1 MSSIK
6 YEALPSTNDKVKCL
20 SSAVQNIVVEGFAS
34 RLVNAV
40 MTEAEDVDET
50 TSYDPLVNSIIKDFE
65 GSNTLESFDLFSE
78 PTAQFVIFKL
88 RNHAIKEANDIGY
101 YDIVAI
107 TSFENIIAAYNGQP
121 LTQRIPT
128 SFIKF
133 KVGTIDH
140 WSYEIYAHKENA
152 NIFTINIHIIDKDGN
167 EVVNTY
173 IINAKDCT
181 FKASDALSKITPFVS
196 YDVSNIPS
204 EEDDEPGEE
213 PVDPEDVN
221 PPADPEDPEE
231 PVTDPDPEPVEP

>member
-40 MTEAEDVDET
+40 MTEADDVDET

-65 GSNTLESFDLFSE
+65 GTNTLESFDLFSE
-78 PTAQFVIFKL
+78 PANKAQFAIIKL
-88 RNHAIKEANDIGY
+88 RNHAMKEADGIGY
-101 YDIVAI
+101 YDIIAI
-107 TSFENIIAAYNGQP
+107 TSFENIIAAYNSP
-121 LTQRIPT
+121 LTQKIPT

-133 KVGTIDH
+133 KVGTIDK
-140 WSYEIYAHKENA
+140 WSYEIFAHKENS
-152 NIFTINIHIIDKDGN
+152 NVFTINIHIIDKEGN

-181 FKASDALSKITPFVS
+181 FKASDALTKITPFVS
-196 YDVSNIPS
+196 YDVSDIPTES
-204 EEDDEPGEE
+204 GNDDPEE
-213 PVDPEDVN
+213 PVDPNDVN
-221 PPADPEDPEE
+221 PSDPDSE
-231 PVTDPDPEPVEP
+231 PVSDPDVTP

>member
-40 MTEAEDVDET
+40 MTEADDVDET

-65 GSNTLESFDLFSE
+65 GTNTLESFDLFSE
-78 PTAQFVIFKL
+78 PANKAQFVIFKM
-88 RNHAIKEANDIGY
+88 RNYAMKEADGIGY
-101 YDIVAI
+101 YDIIAI
-107 TSFENIIAAYNGQP
+107 TSFENIIAAYNSP
-121 LTQRIPT
+121 LTQKIPT

-133 KVGTIDH
+133 KVGTIDK
-140 WSYEIYAHKENA
+140 WSYEIFAHKENS
-152 NIFTINIHIIDKDGN
+152 NVFTINIHIIDKEGN

-181 FKASDALSKITPFVS
+181 FKASDALTKITPFVS
-196 YDVSNIPS
+196 YDVSDIPTES
-204 EEDDEPGEE
+204 GDDDPEE

-221 PPADPEDPEE
+221 PSNPDSE
-231 PVTDPDPEPVEP
+231 PVSDPDVTP

>member
-50 TSYDPLVNSIIKDFE
+50 TSYDPLVNSVIKDFE
-65 GSNTLESFDLFSE
+65 GTNALESFDLFSE
-78 PTAQFVIFKL
+78 PANKAQFVIIKL
-88 RNHAIKEANDIGY
+88 RNYAMKEADGIGY
-101 YDIVAI
+101 YDIIAI
-107 TSFENIIAAYNGQP
+107 TSFENIIAAYNSP
-121 LTQRIPT
+121 LSQKIPT

-133 KVGTIDH
+133 KVGTIDK
-140 WSYEIYAHKENA
+140 WSYEIFAHKENS
-152 NIFTINIHIIDKDGN
+152 NVFTINIHIIDKEGN

-181 FKASDALSKITPFVS
+181 FKASDALAKITPFVS
-196 YDVSNIPS
+196 YDVSDIPTES
-204 EEDDEPGEE
+204 GDDDPEEE

-221 PPADPEDPEE
+221 PSDPDSE
-231 PVTDPDPEPVEP
+231 PVSDPDIAP

>member
-40 MTEAEDVDET
+40 MTEADDVDET

-65 GSNTLESFDLFSE
+65 GTNTLESFDLFSE
-78 PTAQFVIFKL
+78 PANKAQFVIFKM
-88 RNHAIKEANDIGY
+88 RNYAMKEADGIGY
-101 YDIVAI
+101 YDIIAI
-107 TSFENIIAAYNGQP
+107 TSFENIIAAYNSP
-121 LTQRIPT
+121 LTQKIPT

-133 KVGTIDH
+133 KIGTIDK
-140 WSYEIYAHKENA
+140 WSYEIFAHKENS
-152 NIFTINIHIIDKDGN
+152 NVFTINIHIIDKEGN

-181 FKASDALSKITPFVS
+181 FKASDALTKITPFVS
-196 YDVSNIPS
+196 YDVSDIPTES
-204 EEDDEPGEE
+204 GDDPEEE
-213 PVDPEDVN
+213 PVDPNDVN
-221 PPADPEDPEE
+221 PSDPDSE
-231 PVTDPDPEPVEP
+231 PVSDPDVAP

>member
-40 MTEAEDVDET
+40 MTEADDVDET

-65 GSNTLESFDLFSE
+65 GTNTLESFDLFSE
-78 PTAQFVIFKL
+78 PANKAQFAIIKL
-88 RNHAIKEANDIGY
+88 RNYAMKEADGIGY
-101 YDIVAI
+101 YDIIAI
-107 TSFENIIAAYNGQP
+107 TSFENIIAAYNSP
-121 LTQRIPT
+121 LTQKIPT

-133 KVGTIDH
+133 KVGTIDK
-140 WSYEIYAHKENA
+140 WSYEIFAHKENS
-152 NIFTINIHIIDKDGN
+152 NVFTINIHIIDKEGN

-181 FKASDALSKITPFVS
+181 FKASDALTKITPFVS
-196 YDVSNIPS
+196 YDVSDIPAES
-204 EEDDEPGEE
+204 GDDPGEE
-213 PVDPEDVN
+213 PVDPDDVN
-221 PPADPEDPEE
+221 PSNPDSE
-231 PVTDPDPEPVEP
+231 PVSDPDVAP

>member
-6 YEALPSTNDKVKCL
+6 YEALPSTNEKVKCL

-40 MTEAEDVDET
+40 MTEVEDIDET

-65 GSNTLESFDLFSE
+65 GTNTLESFDLFSE
-78 PTAQFVIFKL
+78 PANKAQFVIFKM
-88 RNHAIKEANDIGY
+88 RNHAIKEADGIGY

-121 LTQRIPT
+121 LTHRIPT

-133 KVGTIDH
+133 KAGTIDQ
-140 WSYEIYAHKENA
+140 WSYEIYAHKENS
-152 NIFTINIHIIDKDGN
+152 NVFTININILDKEGN

-196 YDVSNIPS
+196 YDNSVPS
-204 EEDDEPGEE
+204 EPETDEPGEEE
-213 PVDPEDVN
+213 PVDPEDV
-221 PPADPEDPEE
+221 DPSDSEE
-231 PVTDPDPEPVEP
+231 PVTDPDPEPIEP

>member
-40 MTEAEDVDET
+40 MTEADDVDET

-65 GSNTLESFDLFSE
+65 GTNTLESFDLFSE
-78 PTAQFVIFKL
+78 PANKAQFVIFKL
-88 RNHAIKEANDIGY
+88 RNHAMKEADGVGY
-101 YDIVAI
+101 YDIIAI
-107 TSFENIIAAYNGQP
+107 TSFENIIAAYNSP
-121 LTQRIPT
+121 LTQKIPT

-133 KVGTIDH
+133 KVGTIDK
-140 WSYEIYAHKENA
+140 WSYEIFAHKENS
-152 NIFTINIHIIDKDGN
+152 NVFTINIHIIDKEGN

-181 FKASDALSKITPFVS
+181 FKASDALTKITPFVS
-196 YDVSNIPS
+196 YDVSDIPTES
-204 EEDDEPGEE
+204 GDDDLEE

-221 PPADPEDPEE
+221 PSDPDSE
-231 PVTDPDPEPVEP
+231 PVSDPDVTP

>member
-40 MTEAEDVDET
+40 MTEADDVDET

-65 GSNTLESFDLFSE
+65 GTNTLESFDLFSE
-78 PTAQFVIFKL
+78 PANKAQFAIIKL
-88 RNHAIKEANDIGY
+88 RNYAMKEADGIGY
-101 YDIVAI
+101 YDIIAI
-107 TSFENIIAAYNGQP
+107 TSFENIIAAYNSP
-121 LTQRIPT
+121 LTQKIPT

-133 KVGTIDH
+133 KVGTIDK
-140 WSYEIYAHKENA
+140 WSYEIFAHKENS
-152 NIFTINIHIIDKDGN
+152 NVFTINIHIIDKEGN

-181 FKASDALSKITPFVS
+181 FKASDALTKITPFVS
-196 YDVSNIPS
+196 YDVSDIPTES
-204 EEDDEPGEE
+204 GDDPGEE
-213 PVDPEDVN
+213 PVDPDDVN
-221 PPADPEDPEE
+221 PSDLDSE
-231 PVTDPDPEPVEP
+231 PVSDPDVAP

>member
-65 GSNTLESFDLFSE
+65 GTNTLESFDLFSE
-78 PTAQFVIFKL
+78 LANKAQFVIFKL
-88 RNHAIKEANDIGY
+88 RNHAMKEADGIGY
-101 YDIVAI
+101 YDIIAI
-107 TSFENIIAAYNGQP
+107 TSFENIIAAYNSP

-133 KVGTIDH
+133 KVGTIDK
-140 WSYEIYAHKENA
+140 WSYEIFAHKENS
-152 NIFTINIHIIDKDGN
+152 NVFTINIHIIDREGN
-167 EVVNTY
+167 EVINTY

-181 FKASDALSKITPFVS
+181 FKASDALTKITPFVS
-196 YDVSNIPS
+196 YDVSDIPAES
-204 EEDDEPGEE
+204 GDDNPGEE
-213 PVDPEDVN
+213 PVDPDDVN
-221 PPADPEDPEE
+221 PPDSDSE
-231 PVTDPDPEPVEP
+231 PVSDPDVTP